1 MRAESDRS
9 VITKLILYIFF
20 LFLSFSSPLLYLHHF
35 EIYEWRKKVPHYPF
49 HLDLSAPESLG
60 LYGTRNFVI
69 KYEDEDK
76 NQLSISAWHILPS
89 KIVKRFS
96 KQLQIDHET
105 MKRVVN
111 DIHYHTNES
120 DDKTSEHG
128 YKVIEALVGNK
139 FNLYNS
145 TQKDFLYEEIL
156 RKTKDPIVLYLHGNT
171 GTRANGHRIELYK
184 TLQKLGYHVIA
195 LDYRGFGDS
204 SPQSPTERG
213 CVSDS
218 LSAYIYVKN
227 LTSNPLYVYGHS
239 LGNSLMHCIS

>member
-1 MRAESDRS
+1 MSQ
-9 VITKLILYIFF
+9 
-20 LFLSFSSPLLYLHHF
+20 
-35 EIYEWRKKVPHYPF
+35 KKVHYPP

-76 NQLSISAWHILPS
+76 NLLSISTWHVLPS

-96 KQLQIDHET
+96 KQLRIDAET
-105 MKRVVN
+105 LKRVVN
-111 DIHYHTNES
+111 DIHYHANES
-120 DDKTSEHG
+120 DDASSEQS
-128 YKVIEALVGNK
+128 YKVIETIMGSH
-139 FNLYNS
+139 FNIYNG
-145 TQKDFLYEEIL
+145 THKDVLYEEIL

-204 SPQSPTERG
+204 SSQSPTERG

-227 LTSNPLYVYGHS
+227 LTNNPLYVYGHS
-239 LGNSLMHCIS
+239 LGNSLIYKMQNSSLIFALFISHIQVPVLDYICSR

>member
-1 MRAESDRS
+1 M
-9 VITKLILYIFF
+9 
-20 LFLSFSSPLLYLHHF
+20 
-35 EIYEWRKKVPHYPF
+35 
-49 HLDLSAPESLG
+49 DLSDPESLG

-76 NQLSISAWHILPS
+76 NLVSIAAWHVLPS

-96 KQLQIDHET
+96 KQLRLDAET
-105 MKRVVN
+105 LKRVVN
-111 DIHYHTNES
+111 DIHYHANES
-120 DDKTSEHG
+120 DDTSSEHS
-128 YKVIEALVGNK
+128 YKVIEALIGSH
-139 FNLYNS
+139 FNIFNG
-145 TQKDFLYEEIL
+145 TQKDLLYEEIL

-204 SPQSPTERG
+204 SSQSPTERG

-218 LSAYIYVKN
+218 LSAYIYIKN
-227 LTSNPLYVYGHS
+227 LTNNPLYVYGHS
-239 LGNSLMHCIS
+239 LGNSLMNAKYEIPSSFLLYLFLHLQELVLDFICSH